1 MVNRYFLVRTLIII
15 FTSQY
20 AIESYKIRSS
30 TLEWEREVSFA
41 LLFFVGAII
50 TSFLMFILLKIK
62 HSFNQTYLA
71 IILISFIVSIINGL
85 IALLDGRADI
95 LSIFIVL
102 LAPTLVINLIFSHP
116 INFCFIFLTLW
127 LGFTYTN
134 KLENNSKNIMNS

>member
-1 MVNRYFLVRTLIII
+1 M
-15 FTSQY
+15 
-20 AIESYKIRSS
+20 K
-30 TLEWEREVSFA
+30 
-41 LLFFVGAII
+41 
-50 TSFLMFILLKIK
+50 LK
-62 HSFNQTYLA
+62 

-127 LGFTYTN
+127 LGFTYIN
-134 KLENNSKNIMNS
+134 KLENNPKNIMNS

>member
-95 LSIFIVL
+95 FSIFIV
-102 LAPTLVINLIFSHP
+102 I
-116 INFCFIFLTLW
+116 
-127 LGFTYTN
+127 
-134 KLENNSKNIMNS
+134 K